1 MDSPNLT
8 CFRYSNIFHQL
19 MKLSGI
25 HLFCFGIFVI
35 WFYFSPEKNL
45 MPYYC
50 WMHLRTIK
58 TNKWKTVNRL
68 LFRPC
73 FRSTGQ
79 ILHLGLY
86 TQRLELQL
94 KNYSFVPLLQ
104 QTAAQSGPHYVISWS
119 REMHSVETIVANVIR
134 SYTMSSVV
142 WFCSVL
148 FCALCRALCTLHAKL
163 SMLLLINASESYPK
177 YHTHTHAHTHD
188 HTILLP

>member
-1 MDSPNLT
+1 MCWIQGRQKTNELPITYACLSVSKSAWFSVMDSPNLT

-25 HLFCFGIFVI
+25 HLFCFGFFVI

-94 KNYSFVPLLQ
+94 KNYSFVPLQ
-104 QTAAQSGPHYVISWS
+104 
-119 REMHSVETIVANVIR
+119 
-134 SYTMSSVV
+134 
-142 WFCSVL
+142 FCCFSNKQ
-148 FCALCRALCTLHAKL
+148 LH
-163 SMLLLINASESYPK
+163 NR
-177 YHTHTHAHTHD
+177 AHTTLSHD
-188 HTILLP
+188 LVRCIQWRPSLQM